1 MLQLLAPPKPDP
13 LQDLSVPPPEPIDA
27 EPVLPIEPMICPNCH
42 QGRLIFIRR
51 LSPQQ
56 AMGP

>member
-1 MLQLLAPPKPDP
+1 
-13 LQDLSVPPPEPIDA
+13 LQDPSVPPPEPIDA
-27 EPVLPIEPMICPNCH
+27 EPVPPIEPMICPHCQ

-56 AMGP
+56 ALGP